1 MKIERNGPVKNT
13 ARVYESMPEPLA
25 HEPREPQRGEISLI
39 LTLVFIAVAAV
50 MTMLTLGGVHAL
62 VELVT
67 AADNFKASIVAGV
80 LGLGLVVLGPV
91 LLLGLAILL
100 PRWWLRDMKRRI
112 GSMFRTQTSDS

>member
-1 MKIERNGPVKNT
+1 MKIERTVIANRKT
-13 ARVYESMPEPLA
+13 ARPYDGVQESRI
-25 HEPREPQRGEISLI
+25 HEPREPKRGEISLI

-67 AADNFKASIVAGV
+67 SAANFKASIVAGV

-91 LLLGLAILL
+91 LLLALAVLL
-100 PRWWLRDMKRRI
+100 PRWWLRDMKHRI
-112 GSMFRTQTSDS
+112 ASVFSARA